1 MKYAYLCTYIVQVTK
16 SSDLHYCFLGKGF
29 EYTYMYTPEQQHL
42 YILVERAE
50 KYLDDV
56 PTANSI
62 CIQHFH
68 LCIESNKPIYIAVSK
83 DKTPWN

>member
-1 MKYAYLCTYIVQVTK
+1 MLICARTSYKSQKVVTYIIVF
-16 SSDLHYCFLGKGF
+16 SEKGLNIHICIPQNNNI
-29 EYTYMYTPEQQHL
+29 YM
-42 YILVERAE
+42 LVERAE